1 MARPYDPNAIRERL
15 EAERARVVGN
25 LAGYRK
31 QVARIDRPPTLL
43 LTEAIER
50 ERRRLDQIDLELGVN
65 VPAGR
70 TTPVAQRLAGRSRA
84 TSRDR

>member
-1 MARPYDPNAIRERL
+1 VARPYDPNAIRERL

-31 QVARIDRPPTLL
+31 QVARMDRPPTLL

-65 VPAGR
+65 VTRWPDHAGR
-70 TTPVAQRLAGRSRA
+70 GAAGGPKLSHI
-84 TSRDR
+84 

>member
-1 MARPYDPNAIRERL
+1 VARPYDPNAIRERL

-31 QVARIDRPPTLL
+31 QVARMDRPPTLL
-43 LTEAIER
+43 LTEAIGR

-65 VPAGR
+65 VTRWPDHAGR
-70 TTPVAQRLAGRSRA
+70 AAASGPKLSHI
-84 TSRDR
+84 